1 MVKKGFTLIE
11 LLAIF
16 VLIGLLSMIAIIS
29 VTKLINSSKEKTYQ
43 QQINNIEKS
52 AQIWA
57 TNNTSLLA
65 STDDYATYVSIEELK
80 QAGLLENKDIVDPR
94 TDKTMTGCVQI
105 TYNTETKKYRYKYNH
120 QCPKNLPTELIFSL
134 KPSDIDGK
142 KGWYKSSPTVTI
154 ADFYLDSDD
163 KMQQVLANQVEC
175 IYSVNSNPSINVLTD
190 EIKQFVVDEEGK
202 NVEVKVNC
210 IYVDQNNKKY
220 KKSQTIYLDIDKTP
234 PTITINSKTNADGTP
249 YNNNTNQPVTVE
261 LTCDDAGGSGCDQPI
276 YYRKYLPNF
285 EDKCAYS
292 QILGSSYTDVAGNQ
306 RFVNV
311 SITFC
316 KVVNECTRNDS
327 TGECYK

>member
-65 STDDYATYVSIEELK
+65 STDDYETYVSIEELK

-94 TDKTMTGCVQI
+94 TDETMTGCVQI
-105 TYNTETKKYRYKYNH
+105 TYNTETKKYKYK
-120 QCPKNLPTELIFSL
+120 KA
-134 KPSDIDGK
+134 
-142 KGWYKSSPTVTI
+142 WYKSSPTVTI